1 MAEIRPFNGLIYDS
15 EKIDKDYSKV
25 VAPPYDVIPP
35 EEREELYS
43 KSDYNV
49 VRLILGKSA
58 EGDSS
63 ECNKYTRAREVLE
76 KWEAEGV
83 LTRDDKKALYI
94 YSQEYEADGKR
105 RKRIGFFAL
114 MKIGEAEGDEVL
126 PHEYTLAKP
135 KADRMNL
142 IKEVRGNLSP
152 IFSLY
157 DGAGCVTEMLKK
169 EMTALEPAID
179 IHLDGVGHKFWR
191 LGCEDTVNAI
201 CSEMTDKKVFIADG
215 HHRYEV
221 AKAYRDLKRNSP
233 GYDGYA
239 DHVMMYFTDLFV
251 QGGLTVFATH
261 RVIKSMPEMD
271 VNGIRSKLDE
281 YFSVS
286 ECHDLADL
294 ADKLN
299 RGSFEDYAFGF
310 FNGEKYLVLESKD
323 KEKLIG
329 LIGEDKSSQW
339 KKLDVSVLHSAVLGR
354 ILGVLGAEG
363 NIAYARRA
371 EDAVA
376 IVKEGSH
383 SAAFFLRPTRLE
395 QLKAVA
401 ELGEMM
407 PQKSTYFY
415 PKLLTG
421 LVINKFARNNK

>member
-1 MAEIRPFNGLIYDS
+1 MAKIIPFKGLIYDS
-15 EKIDKDYSKV
+15 KKIGKNYAKV

-35 EEREELYS
+35 EKRDELYS

-49 VRLILGKSA
+49 VRLILPESA
-58 EGDSS
+58 DGDST
-63 ECNKYTRAREVLE
+63 EFGKYTRANEVLE
-76 KWEAEGV
+76 NWIDRGV
-83 LTRDDKKALYI
+83 LARDDKKALYI
-94 YSQEYEADGKR
+94 YSQEYEADGKKR
-105 RKRIGFFAL
+105 ERIGFFAL

-157 DGAGCVTEMLKK
+157 DGAGCITEILKK
-169 EMTALEPAID
+169 EIAVSEPAID
-179 IHLDGVGHKFWR
+179 IHLDGVRHKFWAVR
-191 LGCEDTVNAI
+191 NEETVGVI
-201 CSEMTDKKVFIADG
+201 CSAMEEKKVFIADG

-239 DHVMMYFTDLFV
+239 DYVMMYFTDLSV
-251 QGGLTVFATH
+251 PDGLTVFPTH
-261 RVIKSMPEMD
+261 RIIKSMTEID
-271 VNGIRSKLDE
+271 VNEIRSRLNE

-286 ECHDLADL
+286 ECSDLADL
-294 ADKLN
+294 VGKLN
-299 RGSFEDYAFGF
+299 SDVSKNYAFGF
-310 FNGEKYLVLESKD
+310 FNGDKYLFMESKD
-323 KEKLIG
+323 KEKLLG
-329 LIGEDKSSQW
+329 LVSEDRSAQW
-339 KKLDVSVLHSAVLGR
+339 KNLDVSVLHSAVLSK
-354 ILGVLGAEG
+354 ILEIETAEG
-363 NIAYARRA
+363 NLVYARRA
-371 EDAVA
+371 EEAVA
-376 IVKEGSH
+376 IVKKGSGN
-383 SAAFFLRPTRLE
+383 AAFFLRPTRVE

-421 LVINKFARNNK
+421 LVINKFARA